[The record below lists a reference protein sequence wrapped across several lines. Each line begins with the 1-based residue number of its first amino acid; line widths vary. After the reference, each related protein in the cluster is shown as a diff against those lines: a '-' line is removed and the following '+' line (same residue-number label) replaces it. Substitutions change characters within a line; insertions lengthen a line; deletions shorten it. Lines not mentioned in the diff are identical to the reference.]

1 MAALL
6 PLLIS
11 GYFGHLNVGIS
22 MAIGVLV
29 TSPSDV
35 AGSLSRRTIGISLS
49 IVIAVAATILA
60 GFATQVPLFFI
71 PLLFLLL
78 FGISMISVYGFR
90 ASLIAFSGLFAVVLS
105 MAKIA
110 SEAGI
115 LTHALFLG
123 LGGIWYLG
131 FIIIIFLINRKK
143 ETEALLAEAFG
154 LTADYLEVRNK
165 LFQNSDDDEEEIT
178 KELVS
183 LQTLINEKHEIIRE
197 MLISGRRRSGRSGA
211 VRKKLLIFSELVDIL
226 ELGMANPVN
235 SKKMQQLF
243 IPYPERI
250 NIIKE
255 WNSKMAEQLRRFS
268 AVWSGE
274 RKYVASEK
282 LEDLKEKAWKAFKA
296 FELDLQQTGD
306 REVLLVYR
314 NLFTLKEKQYQ
325 KILSMERLLKNW
337 GSGRDPG
344 IRRKDYAKFVT
355 TKEYDLKTLL
365 DNVDFKSPIFRH
377 SLRLA
382 VSMLVGFL
390 LGTFLEFQNPYWILL
405 TTLVIMRPGYAL
417 TRERFKQRLYGTLIG
432 AAVAVS
438 IVLLIPSQ
446 VVYGALAVVTL
457 VLAFSMIQ
465 NNYKAAAAFITLNV
479 VFVYSLLKPDA
490 LEVIQ
495 FRVLDT
501 ILGAG
506 LAFLAN
512 KFLWPT
518 WEYTT
523 IHKYILGSLEANCA
537 YLTETEK
544 LYDQEKKFPTSYKL
558 ARKRAF
564 LAIGDLNAA
573 FQRMA
578 QEPVTEKEQLG
589 QTFRI
594 VSLNQEFL
602 STTASLGTFIMS
614 SSTSKAS
621 ENFKAYMGAIRQNL
635 DSSIAGLSGKKSATE
650 EISVE
655 AAKEFYDEYYRNLV
669 RLRKDERD
677 QGKEE
682 ISDELR
688 QRFQEIQLVVD
699 QLKWLLEVARNMKD
713 LILKSN
719 IKPPF

>member
-1 MAALL
+1 
-6 PLLIS
+6 
-11 GYFGHLNVGIS
+11 

-35 AGSLSRRTIGISLS
+35 AGSLRRRTIGISLS
-49 IVIAVAATILA
+49 IAIAVVATILA
-60 GFATQVPLFFI
+60 GLAIKISLFFI
-71 PLLFLLL
+71 PILLLLL

-115 LTHALFLG
+115 FTHALFMG

-131 FIIIIFLINRKK
+131 FVIVIFLINRKK
-143 ETEALLAEAFG
+143 ETEILLAEAFK
-154 LTADYLEVRNK
+154 LTADYLEIRNN
-165 LFQNSDDDEEEIT
+165 LFKISGNDEENIT
-178 KELVS
+178 RELVS
-183 LQTLINEKHEIIRE
+183 LQTQINEKYETIRE
-197 MLISGRRRSGRSGA
+197 LLISRRRRSGRSGA
-211 VRKKLLIFSELVDIL
+211 VRKKLLIFSELVDVL

-235 SKKMQQLF
+235 SKKMEQLF
-243 IPYPERI
+243 AAYPERI
-250 NIIKE
+250 GIIRE
-255 WNSKMAEQLRRFS
+255 WNSAMAGQLRRFYE
-268 AVWSGE
+268 VWSGKK
-274 RKYVASEK
+274 KYIASEE
-282 LEDLKEKAWKAFKA
+282 LEDLKEKAWKAFKD
-296 FELDLQQTGD
+296 FEEDLQQTGH
-306 REVLLVYR
+306 REALLVYR
-314 NLFTLKEKQYQ
+314 NLFTLKEKQHQ
-325 KILSMERLLKNW
+325 KILSMERLQKNW
-337 GSGRDPG
+337 GSGVNLG

-355 TKEYDLKTLL
+355 TREYEIKTLF
-365 DNVDFKSPIFRH
+365 DNLDFKSPIFRH

-382 VSMLVGFL
+382 LSMLAGFV
-390 LGTFLEFQNPYWILL
+390 LGSLLEFQNPYWILL

-417 TRERFKQRLYGTLIG
+417 TKERFKQRLYGTLIG
-432 AAVAVS
+432 AVVAVS
-438 IVLLIPSQ
+438 IVLLIPNQ
-446 VVYGALAVVTL
+446 VVYAVLSVITL

-479 VFVYSLLKPDA
+479 VFVYSLLRPDA

-501 ILGAG
+501 ILGAV

-523 IHKYILGSLEANCA
+523 IYKFILGSLEANCA

-544 LYDQEKKFPTSYKL
+544 LYDQQKKFPTSYKL
-558 ARKRAF
+558 ARKKAF

-578 QEPVTEKEQLG
+578 QEPVTGKEQLG
-589 QTFRI
+589 QTFKI

-602 STTASLGTFIMS
+602 STTASLGTFILS
-614 SSTSKAS
+614 SSTSKTS
-621 ENFKAYMGAIRQNL
+621 ENFRVYMRAIRQNL
-635 DSSIAGLSGKKSATE
+635 DFSIAALTGSPLETE

-655 AAKEFYDEYYRNLV
+655 AAQEFYDEYYRNLV
-669 RLRKDERD
+669 RLRKEEREN
-677 QGKEE
+677 GEME
-682 ISDELR
+682 ISKELR

-699 QLKWLLEVARNMKD
+699 QLKWLLEVSGNMKD
-713 LILKSN
+713 LVLKSN